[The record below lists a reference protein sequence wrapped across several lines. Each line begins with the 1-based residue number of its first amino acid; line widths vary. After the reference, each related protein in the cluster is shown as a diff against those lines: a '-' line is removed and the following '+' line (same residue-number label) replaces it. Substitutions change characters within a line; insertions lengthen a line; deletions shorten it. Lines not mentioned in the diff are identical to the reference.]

1 MSVFAKNHNDLKHCG
16 NQRNPQGKN
25 TLEKPRADLK
35 GDQQGVFLARTLVH
49 SGKMITIL
57 LGELY

>member
-16 NQRNPQGKN
+16 HQRKPPGKTHLKN
-25 TLEKPRADLK
+25 HADLK
-35 GDQQGVFLARTLVH
+35 GVFFARTLVR

-57 LGELY
+57 LGEL